1 VDCYDH
7 RRAPL
12 RDAPVRTANF
22 PQCASEKQTAW
33 RENKPAVEMTLRI
46 ATKRVASSSGLE
58 STQKKP
64 RDFPRIPS

>member
-1 VDCYDH
+1 VDRYDH

-33 RENKPAVEMTLRI
+33 REKQTSCGNDTADSDKTRCFQQRLGKSR
-46 ATKRVASSSGLE
+46 
-58 STQKKP
+58 KKAA
-64 RDFPRIPS
+64 